1 MLSVFQ
7 LLIADS
13 SVKHSLSG
21 GSVTDV
27 TISPCERRILLKVYL
42 CLCTEKPD
50 AKASGFLLSVFQLL
64 IADLSVKRR
73 CVYGSVTDVRKAH
86 V

>member
-1 MLSVFQ
+1 M
-7 LLIADS
+7 
-13 SVKHSLSG
+13 
-21 GSVTDV
+21 TDV

-64 IADLSVKRR
+64 IADLVVKHR
-73 CVYGSVTDVRKAH
+73 CVDGSVTDVTTSPCERSTLLNVPFVRKNRRNQLLTL
-86 V
+86 